1 MQIVSVNVAQ
11 PVAIEFNGKEV
22 KTGIYKQPVEGKV
35 RVSRLGVEGDSVVDE
50 SVHGGLDQAV
60 YLYFTE
66 DYDWWSGQL
75 GKTLEPGIFGENLTV
90 SGLAGRDLVIGDRLM
105 INNIELEITAPRT
118 PCFKLAKRMDDAAF
132 PKAFAK
138 AARPG
143 AYARVLREGSL
154 QAGDEIALQPTA
166 EDFASVKEV
175 FVEWHK
181 KDRSLEVLK
190 KALDSPIGRV
200 HKGKIQNWYDQLL
213 HASLIKQ

>member
-1 MQIVSVNVAQ
+1 MQIISVNVAQ
-11 PVAIEFNGKEV
+11 PEIIDVGGKPV
-22 KTGIYKQPVEGKV
+22 KTGIYKRPIEGRV
-35 RVSRLGVEGDSVVDE
+35 QVSRLGLAGDSVVDE

-75 GKTLEPGIFGENLTV
+75 GKTLEPGTFGENLTV
-90 SGLAGRDLVIGDRLM
+90 SGLAGRDLVIGDRLT
-105 INNIELEITAPRT
+105 INDIELEITAPRT
-118 PCFKLAKRMDDAAF
+118 PCFKLAKRMNDAAF
-132 PKAFAK
+132 PKAFVK

-154 QAGDEIALQPTA
+154 QAGDEITLQPTA

-181 KDRSLEVLK
+181 KERSPALLK
-190 KALDSPIGRV
+190 KALNSPIGRV
-200 HKGKIQNWYDQLL
+200 HKKKLQGWYAQM
-213 HASLIKQ
+213 AP